1 MVLTRDF
8 DLQQGDT
15 KKVVIPV
22 FDDDDPNN
30 DFYPNIDTVSL
41 EFTVA
46 SDFGASSSV
55 WTPSSSNIDTT
66 DFSNV
71 KLGSGAFDFSDVDV
85 SDTFTIPS
93 TQDVIVVTIPET
105 ETATFATG
113 EDALVYQARF
123 TDGNGNQLTP
133 VLGNITVDES
143 APF

>member
-15 KKVVIPV
+15 KKVIIPV

-30 DFYPNIDTVSL
+30 DFFPNISNATV

-46 SDFGASSSV
+46 SDYGASSPT
-55 WTPSSSNIDTT
+55 WTAGAGQINIT

-71 KLGSGAFDFSDVDV
+71 KLGSGAFDFSDVGV
-85 SDTFTIPS
+85 SSTFTIPS
-93 TQDVIVVTIPET
+93 TQDVIEITIPET
-105 ETATFATG
+105 ETASFATG
-113 EDALVYQARF
+113 QGALVYQCRF
-123 TDGNGNQLTP
+123 TDGNGNVLTP
-133 VLGNITVDES
+133 VLGSITVDES